1 MPFIEIDFDVYKALT
16 ARRPSEDVTEND
28 VLRQLLHLPPERT
41 SATSANSPAPSD
53 WVTKGVRLPAGT
65 ELRATYKGQ
74 NYLARVADG
83 ALVLN
88 GERFD
93 SPSAAAMSITH
104 HPINGWTF
112 WQCRLPGQARWTLL
126 RELRTS
132 RLNKPSQG

>member
-28 VLRQLLHLPPERT
+28 VLRQLLHLPREST
-41 SATSANSPAPSD
+41 SATPANGPTPGD

-74 NYLARVADG
+74 SYLARVAEG

-88 GERFD
+88 GKRFD
-93 SPSAAAMSITH
+93 SPSAAAMSITQ
-104 HPINGWTF
+104 HPVNGWTF
-112 WQCRLPGQARWTLL
+112 WQCRLPGQGRWTVL
-126 RELRTS
+126 RELRTT
-132 RLNKPSQG
+132 RPNKPSQW